1 MPAAIAAMLALPP
14 GVTKD
19 LAREDGRI
27 LVERETEYQYARVVE
42 RPDGERRLELNEGQA
57 FHSVYRPDTVLTGNV
72 WDGYISL
79 PFAALDRPPRS
90 VAILGNGAGT
100 TVRAYARYFPETA
113 IDGVEIDPELTEL
126 GREHFGLED
135 RPGLRLIHQDA
146 RPFLRSTDRRYDAIF
161 VDAYRQPY
169 IPFYLTTEEFFDLVR
184 DRLNPGGTVI
194 VNAGHPEG
202 SRELEKVLS
211 AGVRSEFEHLVRVR
225 HHRDLDAADRRRP
238 AAVGLARAGADGD
251 RAPRGALA
259 VRSHRARAAAA
270 DRGREGLHR
279 RPRAGRVAD
288 RPVARQLRRRRGL
301 GEIREAI
308 LQRPSERGEAR
319 WRGSPRSARRPRRGP
334 GPGRRRW

>member
-1 MPAAIAAMLALPP
+1 MRFALVPAAIAAMLALPP

-79 PFAALDRPPRS
+79 PVRRARPPAALGRDPRQRRRHDRPR
-90 VAILGNGAGT
+90 
-100 TVRAYARYFPETA
+100 VRALLPGDR
-113 IDGVEIDPELTEL
+113 D
-126 GREHFGLED
+126 RRRRD
-135 RPGLRLIHQDA
+135 RPGADRARPRALRA
-146 RPFLRSTDRRYDAIF
+146 RGPPRAAADPRRTRGPFLRSTDRRYDAIF

-202 SRELEKVLS
+202 SRELEKVLA
-211 AGVRSEFEHLVRVR
+211 AGVRSEFEHLVAF
-225 HHRDLDAADRRRP
+225 DITEISTLLIAADRP
-238 AAVGLARAGADGD
+238 PSGSAGAGADGD
-251 RAPRGALA
+251 RAPARCARCSPA
-259 VRSHRARAAAA
+259 PRAACA
-270 DRGREGLHR
+270 R
-279 RPRAGRVAD
+279 R
-288 RPVARQLRRRRGL
+288 
-301 GEIREAI
+301 
-308 LQRPSERGEAR
+308 S
-319 WRGSPRSARRPRRGP
+319 SARRPSPTTARRSSG
-334 GPGRRRW
+334 